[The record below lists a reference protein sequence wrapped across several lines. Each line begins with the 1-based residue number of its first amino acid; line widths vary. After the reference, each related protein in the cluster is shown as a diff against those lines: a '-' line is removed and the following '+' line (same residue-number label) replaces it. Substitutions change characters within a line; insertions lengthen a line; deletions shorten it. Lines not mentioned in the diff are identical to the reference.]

1 MAELP
6 KDKTSV
12 SSAFLLGE
20 RRVAMSVLE
29 KFKHFPFVEHLWS
42 NLLLAIILLSLI
54 FLIVMLLSRA
64 LY

>member
-12 SSAFLLGE
+12 SSAFFVG
-20 RRVAMSVLE
+20 RKGVAMSVLE
-29 KFKHFPFVEHLWS
+29 KLKHFPFVEHLWS
-42 NLLLAIILLSLI
+42 NLLLATIVLSMI